1 LSIAL
6 AAAAPGKLISGV
18 LADRVNARAG
28 MIFSVICVALGVLAL
43 LNTAPQSEMAYW
55 LAIVFGLG
63 YGGIFNAA
71 PTIIFEYFGTHQVGK
86 ALGLFYVFF
95 GLGTASGGELAGYL
109 FDETRRWSVPF
120 TLDLGLA
127 CIGLLLLLVSARQTR
142 AAAVSAG
149 PVLST
154 T

>member
-1 LSIAL
+1 HVVHTH
-6 AAAAPGKLISGV
+6 PPPV
-18 LADRVNARAG
+18 
-28 MIFSVICVALGVLAL
+28 MIF
-43 LNTAPQSEMAYW
+43 W

-71 PTIIFEYFGTHQVGK
+71 PTVIFEFFGTHQVGK

-120 TLDLGLA
+120 TVDLALA
-127 CIGLLLLLVSARQTR
+127 CIGLLLLLVSARQTSP
-142 AAAVSAG
+142 ALATA
-149 PVLST
+149 
-154 T
+154 